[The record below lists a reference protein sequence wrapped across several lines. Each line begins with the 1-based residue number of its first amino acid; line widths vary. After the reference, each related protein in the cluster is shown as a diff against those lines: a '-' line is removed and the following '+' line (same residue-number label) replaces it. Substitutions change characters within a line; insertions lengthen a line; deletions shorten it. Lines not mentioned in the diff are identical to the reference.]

1 LEQPSRTA
9 PLEMQTHTLIDTLRE
24 ALGTEKAGGKS
35 VGLVPT
41 MGNLHAGHLAL
52 VREARRNNE
61 IVVVSIFVNP
71 LQFGPN
77 EDFDAYPRTLEE
89 DQAKLAMESTDYV
102 FAPAAGEIYP
112 KPIEETTTVAV
123 PVITDI
129 LCGTHRP
136 GHFDGVTTVVTK
148 LFNIVQPHRA
158 YFGQKDYQQLVVI
171 RTMVRDLDM
180 PIEIVGV
187 PIVRDEDGLA
197 LSSRNQYLGPEE
209 RSKARELHRA
219 LLNVK
224 RNIEAGDVRSHDEI
238 TAEAKQNLE
247 EHGFRPDYVE
257 VRTRADL
264 SPAQAS
270 SKELIVLG
278 AAYLGRT
285 RLIDNVAI
293 DPNR

>member
-1 LEQPSRTA
+1 
-9 PLEMQTHTLIDTLRE
+9 
-24 ALGTEKAGGKS
+24 AGGKS

-77 EDFDAYPRTLEE
+77 EDFDAYPRTLED

-187 PIVRDEDGLA
+187 PIVRDE
-197 LSSRNQYLGPEE
+197 
-209 RSKARELHRA
+209 
-219 LLNVK
+219 
-224 RNIEAGDVRSHDEI
+224 VRSHDEI